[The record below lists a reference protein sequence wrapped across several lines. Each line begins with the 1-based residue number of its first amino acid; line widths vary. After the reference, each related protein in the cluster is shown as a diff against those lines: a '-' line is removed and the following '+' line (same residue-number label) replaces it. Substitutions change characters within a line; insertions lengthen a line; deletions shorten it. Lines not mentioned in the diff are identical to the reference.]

1 MAILCSHLLFI
12 KGLRN
17 TGKKE
22 NTKPSI
28 CRKWE
33 IKGEKASTKKEKNKI
48 KEVFFSLFFFSKRWK
63 ATEPLPSIDM
73 LSTRGWKDS
82 SRTPLTEL
90 SPSVL
95 SSSSLN
101 YSCLRG
107 PVPLMSMQDAQLRGT
122 RAGVSCD
129 TPMRPVWSASQGEDD
144 GTNQPCQ
151 PCTCSHLP
159 PFCLLSAKSLDD
171 RMQV

>member
-33 IKGEKASTKKEKNKI
+33 IKGEKASTKKEKI

-63 ATEPLPSIDM
+63 ATKPLPSIDM

-95 SSSSLN
+95 SSYNLN

-107 PVPLMSMQDAQLRGT
+107 PVPLTNMQDAQLRGT
-122 RAGVSCD
+122 GAGVSCD
-129 TPMRPVWSASQGEDD
+129 TPVCPVWFPSQGEDG
-144 GTNQPCQ
+144 GTNQPHQ
-151 PCTCSHLP
+151 PSTCSCLS
-159 PFCLLSAKSLDD
+159 PFASSQPRAWMPGC
-171 RMQV
+171 RCR